1 MEPKYLSLEG
11 QVAIVTGGGTGI
23 GRSIALE
30 FAKAGA
36 DVAVASRRLPV
47 LEEVA
52 KEIKAMGRRS
62 LCVSTDVSQKVAV
75 DKLVQRVIAEFGK
88 IDILVN
94 NAAIG
99 GAKEPLLELSEDD
112 WNRVINIDLK
122 GCLLCSQVVG
132 KKMVERKKGN
142 IINVASVAAFRP
154 APGGGVY
161 NIAKAGVVMLTQ
173 VLARQLAE
181 YNIRVNAL
189 APGMIT
195 TPMTEVTLSNPE
207 LKERWE
213 KFIPLGHMGEPSDIA
228 HAALFLASEASKH
241 ITGHTMI
248 IDGGQLLQYRYGL

>member
-1 MEPKYLSLEG
+1 MMPKALSLEG

-36 DVAVASRRLPV
+36 DVAMAGRRLPV

-62 LCVSTDVSQKVAV
+62 LCVPTDISQKIAV
-75 DKLVQRVIAEFGK
+75 DKLVQKVMAEFGK

-99 GAKEPLLELSEDD
+99 GIRESLLELSEDD
-112 WNRVINIDLK
+112 RERSINVNLK
-122 GCLLCSQVVG
+122 GCFLCSQAVG

-142 IINVASVAAFRP
+142 IINIASVAAFRP
-154 APGGGVY
+154 PKNGGVY
-161 NIAKAGVVMLTQ
+161 NIGKAGVVMLTQ
-173 VLARQLAE
+173 VLARQVAK
-181 YNIRVNAL
+181 YNIRVNAI
-189 APGMIT
+189 APGMIE
-195 TPMTEVTLSNPE
+195 TPMTEVTLSSRE
-207 LKERWE
+207 MRE
-213 KFIPLGHMGEPSDIA
+213 KLENFIPLGHIGEPGDIA
-228 HAALFLASEASKH
+228 HAALFLASEDSKH
-241 ITGHTMI
+241 MTGHTMI